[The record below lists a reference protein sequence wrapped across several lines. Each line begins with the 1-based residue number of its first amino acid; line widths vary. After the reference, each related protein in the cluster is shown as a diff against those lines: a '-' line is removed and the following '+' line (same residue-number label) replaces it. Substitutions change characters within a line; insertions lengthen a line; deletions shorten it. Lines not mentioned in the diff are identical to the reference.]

1 MNPVEIRKQKA
12 LEIIN
17 GFIAKKCDKPLTEE
31 EFGNLISICLLGEL
45 DSRNGLISAIKYL
58 RDITG
63 TERPIAWI
71 TDYEV
76 LGTPDGSNPLVEYM
90 AENGLT
96 DTGTFKTK
104 PGLCLQDADLV
115 VRFVWNN
122 LRLLAWKT

>member
-1 MNPVEIRKQKA
+1 MNQVEIRKQKA

-17 GFIAKKCDKPLTEE
+17 GFIAGKCDKPLTEDE
-31 EFGNLISICLLGEL
+31 LGKLISICLLCEL
-45 DSRNGLISAIKYL
+45 DSRNGMISAIKYL

-63 TERPIAWI
+63 TEKPISWN

-76 LGTPDGSNPLVEYM
+76 FGTPDGSNTLVEYM
-90 AENGLT
+90 VKHGLT
-96 DTGTFKTK
+96 DTGTFETK
-104 PGLCLQDADLV
+104 PGLCLQDAGLV